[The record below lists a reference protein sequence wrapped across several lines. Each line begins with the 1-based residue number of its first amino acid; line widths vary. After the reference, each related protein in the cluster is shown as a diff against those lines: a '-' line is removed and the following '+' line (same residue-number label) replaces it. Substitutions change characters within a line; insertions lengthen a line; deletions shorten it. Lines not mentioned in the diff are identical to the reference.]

1 MAGTDSLRQVAH
13 GRTPLSAWFGIVLL
27 FALFGVIVLAIIGP
41 APRGSDYEEAR
52 AKKRVENLKTVRE
65 EADKALTTYGWIDKS
80 KGLARIPIERAM
92 ELTVAELAKQKPAPA
107 GPIATPEAQATASAP
122 ATATSPA
129 PATSPKPGGAQA
141 SPQGVAPAPR
151 QGAAVSGPPPPESIT
166 TILRLAKLLNDA
178 SETLAYS
185 QIGRTGDRPSLGWSD
200 QQIRL
205 LAIWNAGG
213 FNLAW

>member
-1 MAGTDSLRQVAH
+1 MADTESLRQVAQ

-65 EADKALTTYGWIDKS
+65 EADKALTAYGWVDKN
-80 KGLARIPIERAM
+80 KGVARVPIERAM

-122 ATATSPA
+122 ASATSPA
-129 PATSPKPGGAQA
+129 PATSPKPGAQA
-141 SPQGVAPAPR
+141 SPQAVAPAAP
-151 QGAAVSGPPPPESIT
+151 QGAAVSGPQPSPAAPASPSPAASQAPT
-166 TILRLAKLLNDA
+166 SPSPAK
-178 SETLAYS
+178 S
-185 QIGRTGDRPSLGWSD
+185 P
-200 QQIRL
+200 
-205 LAIWNAGG
+205 
-213 FNLAW
+213 